1 MARNPLATD
10 RRQSTGRE
18 ISSYVFFKKALTLYS
33 ATANMDSERDLVPR
47 TALMNRDFIL
57 LWQGQLV
64 SQLGN
69 QAFALAMMYWL
80 METTGSASLMGLLM
94 MVSLLPG
101 VVIGPFGGALVDRH
115 SRLGIIIISDLVR
128 GVAVVLLAGAV
139 FANPR
144 DSRLIVGLLF
154 AVGLL
159 GGLVNAA
166 FQPAIAAA
174 IPELVPSE
182 KLAAAN
188 ALNQFSVQA
197 SMLLGQAAGGLLYR
211 LLGAAR
217 LFFIDGATFLFAA
230 VSSSFIRLSRKA
242 TREERT
248 ARQVLAAYVR
258 DTADGIRYVRSRSGM
273 LSFLVVAAG
282 INFFAMPVIVL
293 LPFYVADRLLRDSA
307 WYGFLLAAL
316 GAGSLL
322 GYLLV
327 GSISIAGRRRPLII
341 TSALLGTALLL
352 AMAGPVR
359 NPFLAL
365 ALFACVGTCMGAVNI
380 FVLTLIQITTP
391 DEMRGRTTAL
401 VIALSGAAT
410 PFGMVLGGFLGDATG
425 KNIPAIYILSG
436 VLITLIVL
444 SAAARPAFRRFLASE

>member
-1 MARNPLATD
+1 M
-10 RRQSTGRE
+10 
-18 ISSYVFFKKALTLYS
+18 
-33 ATANMDSERDLVPR
+33 PR

-57 LWQGQLV
+57 LWQGQFV

-101 VVIGPFGGALVDRH
+101 VVLGPFGGALVDRH

-128 GVAVVLLAGAV
+128 GVAVLLLAVAA
-139 FANPR
+139 FASPP

-154 AVGLL
+154 TVGLL

-188 ALNQFSVQA
+188 AMNQFSLQA
-197 SMLLGQAAGGLLYR
+197 SMLLGQALGGLLYG
-211 LLGAAR
+211 LLGAAK

-230 VSSSFIRLSRKA
+230 VSSYFIRLPAKAPGQKA
-242 TREERT
+242 T
-248 ARQVLAAYVR
+248 AWHVLAAYGR
-258 DTADGIRYVRSRSGM
+258 DTADGIRYARSRSGM
-273 LSFLVVAAG
+273 SSFLLVAAG
-282 INFFAMPVIVL
+282 INFFAMPIIVL
-293 LPFYVADRLLRDSA
+293 LPFYAADRLSRDSA

-327 GSISIAGRRRPLII
+327 GSISIAARRRPWII
-341 TSALLGTALLL
+341 TSALLATALLL
-352 AMAGPVR
+352 ATAGAIR

-365 ALFACVGTCMGAVNI
+365 ALFVCVGICMGAVNI

-401 VIALSGAAT
+401 AIALSGAAT
-410 PFGMVLGGFLGDATG
+410 PFGMVLGGVLGDATG
-425 KNIPAIYILSG
+425 KNIPAIYVLSG
-436 VLITLIVL
+436 ALITLLVI
-444 SAAARPAFRRFLASE
+444 SASARPAFRRFLASEY

>member
-1 MARNPLATD
+1 
-10 RRQSTGRE
+10 
-18 ISSYVFFKKALTLYS
+18 
-33 ATANMDSERDLVPR
+33 
-47 TALMNRDFIL
+47 
-57 LWQGQLV
+57 
-64 SQLGN
+64 
-69 QAFALAMMYWL
+69 
-80 METTGSASLMGLLM
+80 
-94 MVSLLPG
+94 
-101 VVIGPFGGALVDRH
+101 
-115 SRLGIIIISDLVR
+115 
-128 GVAVVLLAGAV
+128 
-139 FANPR
+139 
-144 DSRLIVGLLF
+144 
-154 AVGLL
+154 LL

-197 SMLLGQAAGGLLYR
+197 SMLLGQAAGGLLYH

-248 ARQVLAAYVR
+248 ARQVLAAYAR

-273 LSFLVVAAG
+273 SSFLVVAAG

-327 GSISIAGRRRPLII
+327 GSISIAARRRPLII

-352 AMAGPVR
+352 ATAGPVR

-365 ALFACVGTCMGAVNI
+365 GLFACVGTCMGAVNI

-391 DEMRGRTTAL
+391 DEMRGRTTGL

-425 KNIPAIYILSG
+425 KNIPAIYIFSG
-436 VLITLIVL
+436 VLITLLVL
-444 SAAARPAFRRFLASE
+444 SAATRPAFRRFLASE